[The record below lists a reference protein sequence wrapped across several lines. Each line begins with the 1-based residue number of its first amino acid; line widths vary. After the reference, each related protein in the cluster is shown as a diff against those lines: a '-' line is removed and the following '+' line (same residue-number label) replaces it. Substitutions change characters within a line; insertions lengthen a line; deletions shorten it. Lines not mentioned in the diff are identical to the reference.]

1 MTTCRHC
8 SDASRDWR
16 CAAYDM
22 HCPDC
27 VIRNLANAPKVRRQ
41 LALDKILKECGAEAH
56 RVTATRI
63 KAEYLR
69 IQSLKGKP
77 S

>member
-1 MTTCRHC
+1 MTCPAC
-8 SDASRDWR
+8 AAAAQDWR
-16 CAAYDM
+16 CARYDM

-41 LALDKILKECGAEAH
+41 LALDKILKKCGAEAH
-56 RVTATRI
+56 RVTAERI
-63 KAEYLR
+63 KTEYLR